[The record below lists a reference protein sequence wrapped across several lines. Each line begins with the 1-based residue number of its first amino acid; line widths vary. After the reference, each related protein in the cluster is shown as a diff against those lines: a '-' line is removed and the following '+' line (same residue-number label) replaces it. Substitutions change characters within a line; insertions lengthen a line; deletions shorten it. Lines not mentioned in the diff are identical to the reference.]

1 MTLTALVVVALASL
15 LSFAL
20 AWFVS
25 RQTQQ
30 RLQLQMEREVDSLQ
44 LQIARLTEQ
53 KVALESEL
61 VEQKAVL
68 QSEREDSRSRLQK
81 ETQRLGD
88 QLSQHQV
95 KAGRLE
101 AMMISERKREAEKN
115 RDFQELSKELAS
127 ERAVR
132 SQAEQRA
139 KELETRLEEQQAQ
152 NQKALMQLQE
162 NKEALKQEFKH
173 LAHEIFEAR
182 GKVLSDQH
190 HEQLHSLLAPFKE
203 QLGEFRNKVEEAHR
217 EDSVSRA
224 ALKQQLETM
233 HQLNRKMTDDAESLA
248 KALKGDKKLQGN
260 WGEMQ
265 VETILDSSGLIKGQ
279 EYEREANFKDEDG
292 QNKRPDFIVHL
303 PEGKHLII
311 DSKVSLVDYMAYV
324 NAETDADRDAA
335 MVRHIQCIRNHINS
349 LNQKDYP
356 SLPEIKAP
364 DFVFMFMPIEPA
376 FISAFQYDQKLFND
390 AFEKRIVVVTPTT
403 LLATLRTVANLWTI
417 ERQNANTRKLAD
429 KGRQVYDKLRIF
441 VGKMEKLDTQLG
453 NARSTYDE
461 AMGTLKHGRG
471 NLIAQAD
478 QFLALGVRVKKEL
491 PTKTLE
497 TADLEPLE
505 AEELLALEA
514 GAQSAASE
522 VDVVTPHQEEARE
535 ARESMP
541 EPVEVSPVAE
551 AHSLAE
557 EPVEAYEEP
566 TSERGG
572 DSTVVDEPEPQEP
585 TYSDIVPPEVTPSI
599 AEQSFEHQNHGLPEQ
614 HAQPPEDYGVEEP
627 AAETRPHESVMVAE
641 SGSQRPG
648 LASLDARPGF
658 EYAEATAATENLQQ
672 TESSV
677 EDNGYAPSGEGGLP
691 NTPDFSVLESQLAEL
706 GSDLSSTDGELPSLE
721 AELARLEQEHP
732 EYALSDYEQQ
742 FRSEDTPSK

>member
-1 MTLTALVVVALASL
+1 MTLTALVVVAVASL
-15 LSFAL
+15 LSFAM
-20 AWFVS
+20 AWFVC
-25 RQTQQ
+25 RQTQHSL
-30 RLQLQMEREVDSLQ
+30 RLQMEREVDAQ
-44 LQIARLTEQ
+44 HLQIAQLTEQ
-53 KVALESEL
+53 KADLQDELADQGMLMQEQLDSAKALLHQETSRLNEL
-61 VEQKAVL
+61 V
-68 QSEREDSRSRLQK
+68 
-81 ETQRLGD
+81 
-88 QLSQHQV
+88 SQHQV
-95 KAGRLE
+95 KVGRLE
-101 AMMISERKREAEKN
+101 AMLISERKREAEKS
-115 RDFQELSKELAS
+115 RDLQDRVKELTA
-127 ERAVR
+127 ERSGR
-132 SQAEQRA
+132 SQAEQRV

-190 HEQLHSLLAPFKE
+190 HEQLHSLLAPFRE
-203 QLGEFRNKVEEAHR
+203 QLGEFRNKVEQAHR
-217 EDSVSRA
+217 EDSASRA

-233 HQLNRKMTDDAESLA
+233 HQLNRKMTGDAENLA

-279 EYEREANFKDEDG
+279 EYQREPNFRDEDG

-311 DSKVSLVDYMAYV
+311 DSKVSLVDYMAFV

-335 MVRHIQCIRNHINS
+335 MGRHIQSIRNHINS

-356 SLPEIKAP
+356 NLPEIKAP

-390 AFEKRIVVVTPTT
+390 AFEQRIVVVTPTT

-429 KGRQVYDKLRIF
+429 KGRQVYDKLRVF
-441 VGKMEKLDTQLG
+441 VEKMEKLDVQLG
-453 NARSTYDE
+453 NARTTYDD

-491 PTKTLE
+491 PAKTLE

-505 AEELLALEA
+505 AEELLALETEA
-514 GAQSAASE
+514 PHPAVATVDEITAHQGAVPSAQESVPETTGASTFAVATE
-522 VDVVTPHQEEARE
+522 QPN
-535 ARESMP
+535 
-541 EPVEVSPVAE
+541 EPAE
-551 AHSLAE
+551 AVDE
-557 EPVEAYEEP
+557 EPVSRP
-566 TSERGG
+566 
-572 DSTVVDEPEPQEP
+572 VVDKPAADEAERYPQDE
-585 TYSDIVPPEVTPSI
+585 TDVAADQTPDNT
-599 AEQSFEHQNHGLPEQ
+599 EQPVAHHQNHSSP
-614 HAQPPEDYGVEEP
+614 D
-627 AAETRPHESVMVAE
+627 
-641 SGSQRPG
+641 
-648 LASLDARPGF
+648 LASLEARPGPEF
-658 EYAEATAATENLQQ
+658 AQATDSLYQTDLSAEDCT
-672 TESSV
+672 V
-677 EDNGYAPSGEGGLP
+677 PGDGELP
-691 NTPDFSVLESQLAEL
+691 TTPDFSVLESKLSEL
-706 GSDLSSTDGELPSLE
+706 GIDLPSPEGELPSLE

-732 EYALSDYEQQ
+732 EYTWSDYEQQ
-742 FRSEDTPSK
+742 FRSEDTP

>member
-1 MTLTALVVVALASL
+1 MTPTALVVVAVASL
-15 LSFAL
+15 FSFAL
-20 AWFVS
+20 AWFVC
-25 RQTQQ
+25 RQTQ
-30 RLQLQMEREVDSLQ
+30 RSRTMQMEREVQ
-44 LQIARLTEQ
+44 AQHLQITQLTEQ
-53 KVALESEL
+53 KTALQDEL
-61 VEQKAVL
+61 GQQHAIWQDKLEASNDL
-68 QSEREDSRSRLQK
+68 RQK
-81 ETQRLGD
+81 ETLRLNE

-101 AMMISERKREAEKN
+101 AMLISERKREAEKS
-115 RDFQELSKELAS
+115 REFQELAKELAA
-127 ERAVR
+127 ERSGR
-132 SQAEQRA
+132 SQSEQRV
-139 KELETRLEEQQAQ
+139 KELETRLEEQQIQ
-152 NQKALMQLQE
+152 NQKALIQLQE

-190 HEQLHSLLAPFKE
+190 HEQLHSLLAPFRE

-233 HQLNRKMTDDAESLA
+233 HQLNRKMTEDAESLA

-279 EYEREANFKDEDG
+279 EYQREPNFRDEDG

-311 DSKVSLVDYMAYV
+311 DSKVSLVDYMAFV

-335 MVRHIQCIRNHINS
+335 MARHIQSIRNHINS

-376 FISAFQYDQKLFND
+376 FISAFQHDQKLFNE

-441 VGKMEKLDTQLG
+441 VEKMEKLDIQLS
-453 NARSTYDE
+453 NARSTYDD

-491 PTKTLE
+491 PAKTLE
-497 TADLEPLE
+497 SADLEPLE

-514 GAQSAASE
+514 EAGSQESVQTGQETPVPQQPAPEAIESSQATEIPADVEESETGSEQSATEQAVDNLCAEAVNNPKPAS
-522 VDVVTPHQEEARE
+522 
-535 ARESMP
+535 P
-541 EPVEVSPVAE
+541 EPVAPELSAE
-551 AHSLAE
+551 I
-557 EPVEAYEEP
+557 
-566 TSERGG
+566 TR
-572 DSTVVDEPEPQEP
+572 
-585 TYSDIVPPEVTPSI
+585 
-599 AEQSFEHQNHGLPEQ
+599 QSFEYHHSDSASEQ
-614 HAQPPEDYGVEEP
+614 KAPAEQETLEP
-627 AAETRPHESVMVAE
+627 TAEIPVHESITMPE
-641 SGSQRPG
+641 SGSQTPRF
-648 LASLDARPGF
+648 ASPEAGSNADSADT
-658 EYAEATAATENLQQ
+658 AMATARREEQPLLATE
-672 TESSV
+672 
-677 EDNGYAPSGEGGLP
+677 EDAYTMPAEGELP
-691 NTPDFSVLESQLAEL
+691 NTADFSVLESRLAEL
-706 GSDLSSTDGELPSLE
+706 ENDLPLPEGELPSLE
-721 AELARLEQEHP
+721 AELARLEQDHSDYP
-732 EYALSDYEQQ
+732 WSDYEHQ
-742 FRSEDTPSK
+742 FRSEDNPAK

>member
-1 MTLTALVVVALASL
+1 MTPTALVVAAVASL
-15 LSFAL
+15 FSFAL
-20 AWFVS
+20 AWLVC
-25 RQTQQ
+25 RQTQ
-30 RLQLQMEREVDSLQ
+30 RSRTMQMEREVQ
-44 LQIARLTEQ
+44 AQHLQITQLTEQ
-53 KVALESEL
+53 KTALQDEL
-61 VEQKAVL
+61 GQQHVIWQDKLEASNDL
-68 QSEREDSRSRLQK
+68 RQK
-81 ETQRLGD
+81 ETLRLND

-101 AMMISERKREAEKN
+101 AMLISERKREAEKS
-115 RDFQELSKELAS
+115 REFQDLAKELAA
-127 ERAVR
+127 ERSGR
-132 SQAEQRA
+132 SQSEQRV
-139 KELETRLEEQQAQ
+139 KELETRLEEQQTQ

-233 HQLNRKMTDDAESLA
+233 HQLNRKMTEDAESLA

-279 EYEREANFKDEDG
+279 EYQREPNFRDEDG

-311 DSKVSLVDYMAYV
+311 DSKVSLVDYMAFV

-335 MVRHIQCIRNHINS
+335 MTRHIQSIRNHINS

-376 FISAFQYDQKLFND
+376 FISAFQYDQKLFNE

-429 KGRQVYDKLRIF
+429 KGRQVYDKLRVF
-441 VGKMEKLDTQLG
+441 VEKMEKLDIQLG
-453 NARSTYDE
+453 NARSTYDD

-491 PTKTLE
+491 PAKTLE
-497 TADLEPLE
+497 SADLEPLE

-514 GAQSAASE
+514 EAGSQEGVQTGQETPVPQQPAPAAIESSHATEIPADVEESETESEESAPEQAVDNLCSEAVDKPDPAS
-522 VDVVTPHQEEARE
+522 P
-535 ARESMP
+535 ESAVP
-541 EPVEVSPVAE
+541 ELTAE
-551 AHSLAE
+551 IS
-557 EPVEAYEEP
+557 
-566 TSERGG
+566 R
-572 DSTVVDEPEPQEP
+572 
-585 TYSDIVPPEVTPSI
+585 
-599 AEQSFEHQNHGLPEQ
+599 QSFEYHHSDSASEQRAPAEQEALEPTAEIPVHESITMPESDSQTSRFASPEAGSIADSAYTAMATARGEQTLLATGEDNHTM
-614 HAQPPEDYGVEEP
+614 
-627 AAETRPHESVMVAE
+627 AAE
-641 SGSQRPG
+641 
-648 LASLDARPGF
+648 
-658 EYAEATAATENLQQ
+658 
-672 TESSV
+672 
-677 EDNGYAPSGEGGLP
+677 GELP
-691 NTPDFSVLESQLAEL
+691 NTADFSVLESRLAEL
-706 GSDLSSTDGELPSLE
+706 ENDLPLPEGELPSLE
-721 AELARLEQEHP
+721 AELARLEQDHSDYP
-732 EYALSDYEQQ
+732 WSDYEHQ
-742 FRSEDTPSK
+742 FRSEDNPAK

>member
-1 MTLTALVVVALASL
+1 MTLTALVVVAVASL

-20 AWFVS
+20 AWFVC
-25 RQTQQ
+25 RQTQKN
-30 RLQLQMEREVDSLQ
+30 LKLQMEREVDAQQ
-44 LQIARLTEQ
+44 LQITQLSEQ
-53 KVALESEL
+53 RASLQDEL
-61 VEQKAVL
+61 AEQQAVL
-68 QSEREDSRSRLQK
+68 QEKLEASKNLLQK
-81 ETQRLGD
+81 ETLRLND

-101 AMMISERKREAEKN
+101 AMLISERKREAEKS
-115 RDFQELSKELAS
+115 RDLQELVKELTA
-127 ERAVR
+127 ERSGR
-132 SQAEQRA
+132 SQSEQRV
-139 KELETRLEEQQAQ
+139 KELETRLEEQQVQ

-279 EYEREANFKDEDG
+279 EYEREPNFRDEEG

-311 DSKVSLVDYMAYV
+311 DSKVSLVDYMAFV
-324 NAETDADRDAA
+324 NAEKDADRDAA
-335 MVRHIQCIRNHINS
+335 MARHIQSIRNHINS

-356 SLPEIKAP
+356 NLPEIKAP

-441 VGKMEKLDTQLG
+441 VEKMEKLDIQLG
-453 NARSTYDE
+453 NARTTYDD
-461 AMGTLKHGRG
+461 AMSTLKHGRG

-491 PTKTLE
+491 PAKTLE

-514 GAQSAASE
+514 ETQPAASVPE
-522 VDVVTPHQEEARE
+522 KQPAHQKGRDNV
-535 ARESMP
+535 P
-541 EPVEVSPVAE
+541 EGKEVSSVAE
-551 AHSLAE
+551 ASALA
-557 EPVEAYEEP
+557 PQKA
-566 TSERGG
+566 
-572 DSTVVDEPEPQEP
+572 VD
-585 TYSDIVPPEVTPSI
+585 
-599 AEQSFEHQNHGLPEQ
+599 
-614 HAQPPEDYGVEEP
+614 EEP
-627 AAETRPHESVMVAE
+627 ASRLTVDNQPTGETEFAEPVQAQEDNHRAAPAEEITAHEPLVTPETESQTPDPTSLVANADPVSEEAIDRLYHEDPLADDTVLSMSGEDELSGPADFSELE
-641 SGSQRPG
+641 SKLSELGYDVS
-648 LASLDARPGF
+648 SLD
-658 EYAEATAATENLQQ
+658 
-672 TESSV
+672 
-677 EDNGYAPSGEGGLP
+677 GEQ
-691 NTPDFSVLESQLAEL
+691 S
-706 GSDLSSTDGELPSLE
+706 SLE
-721 AELARLEQEHP
+721 AELARLEQDHP
-732 EYALSDYEQQ
+732 EHSWSDYEQQ

>member
-1 MTLTALVVVALASL
+1 MTLTALVVVAVASL
-15 LSFAL
+15 LSFAM
-20 AWFVS
+20 AWFVC

-30 RLQLQMEREVDSLQ
+30 SLKLQMEREVDAQ
-44 LQIARLTEQ
+44 HLQIAQLIEQ
-53 KVALESEL
+53 KADLQDELAEQTIVMQEQLDAGKALLHKETSRLSEL
-61 VEQKAVL
+61 V
-68 QSEREDSRSRLQK
+68 
-81 ETQRLGD
+81 
-88 QLSQHQV
+88 SQHQI

-101 AMMISERKREAEKN
+101 AMLISERKREAEKS
-115 RDFQELSKELAS
+115 RDLQERVKELTA
-127 ERAVR
+127 ERSGR
-132 SQAEQRA
+132 SQAEQRV

-152 NQKALMQLQE
+152 NQKALIQLQE

-190 HEQLHSLLAPFKE
+190 HEQLHSLLAPFRE

-217 EDSVSRA
+217 EDSASRA

-265 VETILDSSGLIKGQ
+265 VETILDRSGLIKGQ
-279 EYEREANFKDEDG
+279 EYQREPNFRDEEG

-311 DSKVSLVDYMAYV
+311 DSKVSLVDYMAFV

-335 MVRHIQCIRNHINS
+335 MARHIQSIRNHINS

-364 DFVFMFMPIEPA
+364 DFVFMFMPVEPA

-441 VGKMEKLDTQLG
+441 VEKMEKLDIQLG
-453 NARSTYDE
+453 NARTTYDD

-491 PTKTLE
+491 PAKTLE

-505 AEELLALEA
+505 AEELLALESEALAAVAPVDEMTPRQQGVPSAQESVPESA
-514 GAQSAASE
+514 GDCAADDAHE
-522 VDVVTPHQEEARE
+522 LPQE
-535 ARESMP
+535 P
-541 EPVEVSPVAE
+541 AE
-551 AHSLAE
+551 ANNE
-557 EPVEAYEEP
+557 EPVSQP
-566 TSERGG
+566 
-572 DSTVVDEPEPQEP
+572 VVDNPAADADEAEHFAQSETDAGAGMAPEN
-585 TYSDIVPPEVTPSI
+585 T
-599 AEQSFEHQNHGLPEQ
+599 EQPAACHQNHSS
-614 HAQPPEDYGVEEP
+614 AD
-627 AAETRPHESVMVAE
+627 
-641 SGSQRPG
+641 
-648 LASLDARPGF
+648 LASLTARPGPEF
-658 EYAEATAATENLQQ
+658 AQTTDSLHPTGLSAEDGILPG
-672 TESSV
+672 
-677 EDNGYAPSGEGGLP
+677 EDELP
-691 NTPDFSVLESQLAEL
+691 NTPDFSVLEAGLSEL
-706 GSDLSSTDGELPSLE
+706 GIDLSSPEGELPSLE

-732 EYALSDYEQQ
+732 DYSWPDVEQQ
-742 FRSEDTPSK
+742 YRSEDPLSK

>member
-15 LSFAL
+15 LSFAM
-20 AWFVS
+20 AWFVC
-25 RQTQQ
+25 RQTQHSL
-30 RLQLQMEREVDSLQ
+30 RLQMEREVDAQ
-44 LQIARLTEQ
+44 HLQIAQLTDQKADLQDELTEQ
-53 KVALESEL
+53 SVVMQEQLDAGKALLHQET
-61 VEQKAVL
+61 
-68 QSEREDSRSRLQK
+68 SRLN
-81 ETQRLGD
+81 ELAH
-88 QLSQHQV
+88 QHQV
-95 KAGRLE
+95 KVGRLE
-101 AMMISERKREAEKN
+101 AMLISERKREAEKN
-115 RDFQELSKELAS
+115 RDLQDRVKELAA
-127 ERAVR
+127 ERSGR
-132 SQAEQRA
+132 SQAEQRV

-190 HEQLHSLLAPFKE
+190 HEQLHSLLAPFRE
-203 QLGEFRNKVEEAHR
+203 QLGEFRNKVEQAHR
-217 EDSVSRA
+217 EDSASRA

-233 HQLNRKMTDDAESLA
+233 HQLNRKMTDDAENLA

-279 EYEREANFKDEDG
+279 EYQREPNFRDEEG

-335 MVRHIQCIRNHINS
+335 MARHIQSIRNHINS

-364 DFVFMFMPIEPA
+364 DFVFMFMPVEPA

-429 KGRQVYDKLRIF
+429 KGRQVYDKLRVF
-441 VGKMEKLDTQLG
+441 VEKMEKLDIQLG
-453 NARSTYDE
+453 NARTTYDD

-514 GAQSAASE
+514 EAPPAVASVDDMTAPQEAEPSVQESASE
-522 VDVVTPHQEEARE
+522 T
-535 ARESMP
+535 
-541 EPVEVSPVAE
+541 AE
-551 AHSLAE
+551 ASSSADTTEQPGTAEAVKE
-557 EPVEAYEEP
+557 EPVIPPIVDNPVSDDA
-566 TSERGG
+566 ERY
-572 DSTVVDEPEPQEP
+572 PQ
-585 TYSDIVPPEVTPSI
+585 
-599 AEQSFEHQNHGLPEQ
+599 
-614 HAQPPEDYGVEEP
+614 
-627 AAETRPHESVMVAE
+627 AETDAAADRTPDNTEQPDAHHHNHS
-641 SGSQRPG
+641 SPD
-648 LASLDARPGF
+648 LASLEARPGPAF
-658 EYAEATAATENLQQ
+658 AQATDSLHQTYFPTED
-672 TESSV
+672 SSV
-677 EDNGYAPSGEGGLP
+677 ADEDELP
-691 NTPDFSVLESQLAEL
+691 TTPDFSVLESKLSEL
-706 GSDLSSTDGELPSLE
+706 GIDMSSPEGELPSLE
-721 AELARLEQEHP
+721 AELARLEQENP
-732 EYALSDYEQQ
+732 DYSWPDYEQQ
-742 FRSEDTPSK
+742 FRSEDTP

>member
-15 LSFAL
+15 LSFAM
-20 AWFVS
+20 AWFVC
-25 RQTQQ
+25 RQTQHSL
-30 RLQLQMEREVDSLQ
+30 RLQMEREVDAQ
-44 LQIARLTEQ
+44 HLQIAQLTEQ
-53 KVALESEL
+53 KADLQDELTEQGVVMQEQLDAGKALLHQET
-61 VEQKAVL
+61 
-68 QSEREDSRSRLQK
+68 SRLN
-81 ETQRLGD
+81 ELAH
-88 QLSQHQV
+88 QHQV
-95 KAGRLE
+95 KVGRLE
-101 AMMISERKREAEKN
+101 AMLISERKREAEKN
-115 RDFQELSKELAS
+115 RDLQDRVKELAA
-127 ERAVR
+127 ERSGR
-132 SQAEQRA
+132 SQAEQRV

-190 HEQLHSLLAPFKE
+190 HEQLHSLLAPFRE

-217 EDSVSRA
+217 EDSASRA

-233 HQLNRKMTDDAESLA
+233 HQLNRKMTDDAENLA

-279 EYEREANFKDEDG
+279 EYQREPNFRDEDG

-335 MVRHIQCIRNHINS
+335 MARHIQSIRNHINS

-364 DFVFMFMPIEPA
+364 DFVFMFMPVEPA

-429 KGRQVYDKLRIF
+429 KGRQVYDKLRVF
-441 VGKMEKLDTQLG
+441 VEKMEKLDIQLG
-453 NARSTYDE
+453 NARTTYDD

-491 PTKTLE
+491 PAKTLE

-514 GAQSAASE
+514 EAQPAVATADE
-522 VDVVTPHQEEARE
+522 MTAHQEAVPSAQESVPETAGASAFADTTEQPNEPAEAVDEKPLSRPVVDNLS
-535 ARESMP
+535 ATESESYP
-541 EPVEVSPVAE
+541 QSETDVAADRTTEQPVAHLHNH
-551 AHSLAE
+551 HS
-557 EPVEAYEEP
+557 
-566 TSERGG
+566 T
-572 DSTVVDEPEPQEP
+572 D
-585 TYSDIVPPEVTPSI
+585 
-599 AEQSFEHQNHGLPEQ
+599 
-614 HAQPPEDYGVEEP
+614 
-627 AAETRPHESVMVAE
+627 
-641 SGSQRPG
+641 
-648 LASLDARPGF
+648 LASLEARPGPEF
-658 EYAEATAATENLQQ
+658 AQASDNLYQTDLSAEDCT
-672 TESSV
+672 V
-677 EDNGYAPSGEGGLP
+677 PGEGELP
-691 NTPDFSVLESQLAEL
+691 TTPDFSVLESKLSEL
-706 GSDLSSTDGELPSLE
+706 GIDMPSPEGELPSLE

-732 EYALSDYEQQ
+732 EYSWPGYEQQ
-742 FRSEDTPSK
+742 FRSEDPPSK

>member
-1 MTLTALVVVALASL
+1 MTLTALVVVAVASL
-15 LSFAL
+15 LSFAM
-20 AWFVS
+20 AWFVC
-25 RQTQQ
+25 RQTHQSLK
-30 RLQLQMEREVDSLQ
+30 LQTEREVDAQ
-44 LQIARLTEQ
+44 HLQIAQLTEQ
-53 KVALESEL
+53 NADLQDEL
-61 VEQKAVL
+61 IEQKVVMQEQLDAGKAL
-68 QSEREDSRSRLQK
+68 LQK
-81 ETQRLGD
+81 ETSHLNEQI
-88 QLSQHQV
+88 SQHQI

-101 AMMISERKREAEKN
+101 AMLISERKREAEKS
-115 RDFQELSKELAS
+115 RDLQALVKELTA
-127 ERAVR
+127 ERAGR
-132 SQAEQRA
+132 GQAEQRV

-152 NQKALMQLQE
+152 NQKALLQLQE

-203 QLGEFRNKVEEAHR
+203 QLGEFRSKVEEAHR

-279 EYEREANFKDEDG
+279 EYQREPNFRDEDG

-311 DSKVSLVDYMAYV
+311 DSKVSLVDYMAFV

-335 MVRHIQCIRNHINS
+335 MARHIQSIRNHINS

-390 AFEKRIVVVTPTT
+390 AFEKRIVVVNPTT

-441 VGKMEKLDTQLG
+441 VEKMEKLDIQLG
-453 NARSTYDE
+453 NTRTTYDD
-461 AMGTLKHGRG
+461 AMSTLKHGRG

-491 PTKTLE
+491 PAKTLE

-514 GAQSAASE
+514 EIQPAE
-522 VDVVTPHQEEARE
+522 YHQNPG
-535 ARESMP
+535 SP
-541 EPVEVSPVAE
+541 EPAQTH
-551 AHSLAE
+551 A
-557 EPVEAYEEP
+557 
-566 TSERGG
+566 
-572 DSTVVDEPEPQEP
+572 D
-585 TYSDIVPPEVTPSI
+585 DIDDI
-599 AEQSFEHQNHGLPEQ
+599 
-614 HAQPPEDYGVEEP
+614 DDIRDEP
-627 AAETRPHESVMVAE
+627 AAETTHQPLTVAE
-641 SGSQRPG
+641 SSMPDF
-648 LASLDARPGF
+648 ASLETEPGPEF
-658 EYAEATAATENLQQ
+658 AEATTDNLYH
-672 TESSV
+672 TAPPS
-677 EDNGYAPSGEGGLP
+677 EDNTLSGKSDLP
-691 NTPDFSVLESQLAEL
+691 GTPDFSALESRLSEL
-706 GSDLSSTDGELPSLE
+706 GSDLPSPEGGLPSLE
-721 AELARLEQEHP
+721 AELARLEQEHT
-732 EYALSDYEQQ
+732 EYSWSDFEQQ
-742 FRSEDTPSK
+742 FRPEDPPSK

>member
-1 MTLTALVVVALASL
+1 MTLTALVVVAVASL
-15 LSFAL
+15 LSFAM
-20 AWFVS
+20 AWFVC

-30 RLQLQMEREVDSLQ
+30 SLKLQMEREADTQ
-44 LQIARLTEQ
+44 HLQIAQLTEQ
-53 KVALESEL
+53 KADIQDEL
-61 VEQKAVL
+61 IEQKVVL
-68 QSEREDSRSRLQK
+68 QEKLDAGKALLQK
-81 ETQRLGD
+81 ETLRLNE
-88 QLSQHQV
+88 LVSQHQV

-101 AMMISERKREAEKN
+101 AMLISERKRETEKS
-115 RDFQELSKELAS
+115 RDFQEMVKELAS
-127 ERAVR
+127 ERALR
-132 SQAEQRA
+132 SQADQRA
-139 KELETRLEEQQAQ
+139 KEVETRLEEQQAQ

-248 KALKGDKKLQGN
+248 KALKGDKKLQGS

-279 EYEREANFKDEDG
+279 EYEREPNYRDEEG

-356 SLPEIKAP
+356 SLPQIKAP

-376 FISAFQYDQKLFND
+376 FISAFQYDQQLFND

-441 VGKMEKLDTQLG
+441 VEKMEKLDIQLG
-453 NARSTYDE
+453 NARTTYDD

-491 PTKTLE
+491 PAKTLE

-505 AEELLALEA
+505 AEEVLALEA
-514 GAQSAASE
+514 ELQPTAPAVEE
-522 VDVVTPHQEEARE
+522 VTAHQEKTPDAQ
-535 ARESMP
+535 ESTP

-551 AHSLAE
+551 SHSVAE

-566 TSERGG
+566 TSER
-572 DSTVVDEPEPQEP
+572 VVDEPEPQEL
-585 TYSDIVPPEVTPSI
+585 TYPDAVVPEVTPAI
-599 AEQSFEHQNHGLPEQ
+599 AEQSFEHHQDHGLPEQ
-614 HAQPPEDYGVEEP
+614 HAQTPEDYGVEEP
-627 AAETRPHESVMVAE
+627 AEEAPPHESVMVAE
-641 SGSQRPG
+641 SVSQTPD

-658 EYAEATAATENLQQ
+658 EYAESAAENLQP
-672 TESSV
+672 TELAV
-677 EDNGYAPSGEGGLP
+677 EDHAYATSGDGELP
-691 NTPDFSVLESQLAEL
+691 DTPDFSVLESQLAEL
-706 GSDLSSTDGELPSLE
+706 GSDLSSTDVELPSLE

-732 EYALSDYEQQ
+732 EYSMSDYEQQ

>member
-1 MTLTALVVVALASL
+1 MTLTALVVVAVASL
-15 LSFAL
+15 LSFAM
-20 AWFVS
+20 AWFVC

-30 RLQLQMEREVDSLQ
+30 SLKLQMEREVDAQ
-44 LQIARLTEQ
+44 HLQIAQLTGQKADLQDELTEQ
-53 KVALESEL
+53 KVVMQEQLDAGKAL
-61 VEQKAVL
+61 
-68 QSEREDSRSRLQK
+68 LQK
-81 ETQRLGD
+81 ETSRLNE
-88 QLSQHQV
+88 LVSQHQV

-101 AMMISERKREAEKN
+101 AMLISERKRESEKS
-115 RDFQELSKELAS
+115 RDLQELVKELTS

-132 SQAEQRA
+132 GQAEQRV

-265 VETILDSSGLIKGQ
+265 VETILDNSGLIKGQ
-279 EYEREANFKDEDG
+279 EYEREPNFRDEEG

-311 DSKVSLVDYMAYV
+311 DSKVSLVDYMAFV

-335 MVRHIQCIRNHINS
+335 MARHIQSIRNHINS

-429 KGRQVYDKLRIF
+429 KGRQVYDKLRVF
-441 VGKMEKLDTQLG
+441 VEKMEKLDIQLG
-453 NARSTYDE
+453 NARTTYDD

-491 PTKTLE
+491 PAKTLE

-514 GAQSAASE
+514 EAQPAVSTVDTISPQQKETLSAPESVEETAGTSAVTEDSE
-522 VDVVTPHQEEARE
+522 LANESVEA
-535 ARESMP
+535 
-541 EPVEVSPVAE
+541 VY
-551 AHSLAE
+551 E
-557 EPVEAYEEP
+557 EPVPQPA
-566 TSERGG
+566 
-572 DSTVVDEPEPQEP
+572 VDNQAEDKAEHYAQAETYVAADMTPESVEQPVDYAQEDN
-585 TYSDIVPPEVTPSI
+585 S
-599 AEQSFEHQNHGLPEQ
+599 PEQ
-614 HAQPPEDYGVEEP
+614 THEGEDRVEP
-627 AAETRPHESVMVAE
+627 AVEASVHETAVMTESE
-641 SGSQRPG
+641 SPTPD
-648 LASLDARPGF
+648 LASLESRPGPEF
-658 EYAEATAATENLQQ
+658 AENSDSLYQADPSA
-672 TESSV
+672 
-677 EDNGYAPSGEGGLP
+677 EDSILSGEGELP
-691 NTPDFSVLESQLAEL
+691 NTPDFSVLESKLSEL
-706 GSDLSSTDGELPSLE
+706 GSDLPSSEEEMTSLE

-732 EYALSDYEQQ
+732 EYSWSDYEQQ

>member
-1 MTLTALVVVALASL
+1 MTLAALAVVAVASL
-15 LSFAL
+15 LSFAM
-20 AWFVS
+20 AWFVC
-25 RQTQQ
+25 RQTQYS
-30 RLQLQMEREVDSLQ
+30 LKLQMEREVDAQ
-44 LQIARLTEQ
+44 HLQIDQLIEQ
-53 KVALESEL
+53 KNALQDEL
-61 VEQKAVL
+61 AEQKAVL
-68 QSEREDSRSRLQK
+68 QEKLEASKALLQK
-81 ETQRLGD
+81 ETLRLSD

-95 KAGRLE
+95 KTGRLE
-101 AMMISERKREAEKN
+101 AMMISERKREAEKT
-115 RDFQELSKELAS
+115 RDFQELAKELAS

-132 SQAEQRA
+132 SKAEQRA
-139 KELETRLEEQQAQ
+139 KELETRLEEQQSQ

-356 SLPEIKAP
+356 GLPEIKAP

-376 FISAFQYDQKLFND
+376 FISAFQYDQQLFNE

-429 KGRQVYDKLRIF
+429 KGRQVYDKLRVF
-441 VGKMEKLDTQLG
+441 VEKMEKLDTQLG

-491 PTKTLE
+491 PAKTLE

-514 GAQSAASE
+514 EAKPAVSTVDTISSQQETLSA
-522 VDVVTPHQEEARE
+522 P
-535 ARESMP
+535 ES
-541 EPVEVSPVAE
+541 VAE
-551 AHSLAE
+551 TAETFAVTEDSELANE
-557 EPVEAYEEP
+557 SVKDVYEEP
-566 TSERGG
+566 APQPAVDNLAEDKAELYAQAETHLAADTTSER
-572 DSTVVDEPEPQEP
+572 
-585 TYSDIVPPEVTPSI
+585 
-599 AEQSFEHQNHGLPEQ
+599 AEQPVEYAQEDSSPE
-614 HAQPPEDYGVEEP
+614 HAQTHEDEDRVEP
-627 AAETRPHESVMVAE
+627 AIEALVHETAMMTELES
-641 SGSQRPG
+641 PTPD
-648 LASLDARPGF
+648 LASLESRPGPEF
-658 EYAEATAATENLQQ
+658 ADSSDSLYQADPSAEDSIL
-672 TESSV
+672 
-677 EDNGYAPSGEGGLP
+677 SGEGELP
-691 NTPDFSVLESQLAEL
+691 NMPDFSVLESKLSEL
-706 GSDLSSTDGELPSLE
+706 GSDLPSSEEEMISLE

-732 EYALSDYEQQ
+732 EYSWSDYEQQ

>member
-15 LSFAL
+15 LSFAM
-20 AWFVS
+20 AWFVC
-25 RQTQQ
+25 RQTQHSL
-30 RLQLQMEREVDSLQ
+30 RLQMEREVDAQ
-44 LQIARLTEQ
+44 HLQIAQLTDQKADLQDELTEQ
-53 KVALESEL
+53 SVVMQEQLDAGKALLHQET
-61 VEQKAVL
+61 
-68 QSEREDSRSRLQK
+68 SRLN
-81 ETQRLGD
+81 ELAH
-88 QLSQHQV
+88 QHQV
-95 KAGRLE
+95 KVGRLE
-101 AMMISERKREAEKN
+101 AMLISERKREAEKN
-115 RDFQELSKELAS
+115 RDLQDRVKELAA
-127 ERAVR
+127 ERSGR
-132 SQAEQRA
+132 SQAEQRV

-190 HEQLHSLLAPFKE
+190 HEQLHSLLAPFRE
-203 QLGEFRNKVEEAHR
+203 QLGEFRNKVEQAHR
-217 EDSVSRA
+217 EDSASRA

-233 HQLNRKMTDDAESLA
+233 HQLNRKMTDDAENLA

-279 EYEREANFKDEDG
+279 EYQREPNFRDEEG

-324 NAETDADRDAA
+324 NAETDADRDTA
-335 MVRHIQCIRNHINS
+335 MVRHIQSIRNHINS

-364 DFVFMFMPIEPA
+364 DFVFMFMPVEPA

-417 ERQNANTRKLAD
+417 ERQNASTRKLAD
-429 KGRQVYDKLRIF
+429 KGRQVYDKLRVF
-441 VGKMEKLDTQLG
+441 VEKMEKLDIQLG
-453 NARSTYDE
+453 NARTTYDD

-491 PTKTLE
+491 PAKTLE

-514 GAQSAASE
+514 EAPPAVAPVDDMTAPQEAVPSVPESA
-522 VDVVTPHQEEARE
+522 
-535 ARESMP
+535 P
-541 EPVEVSPVAE
+541 ETAE
-551 AHSLAE
+551 ASSSVDTTAQPRTPEAVGE
-557 EPVEAYEEP
+557 EPVSPPAVDNPVSDEVKRYPQAETDAAADRTPDNTEQSAVHHQNPGSADLASLEARPDPEFAQATDSLYQTDLP
-566 TSERGG
+566 TE
-572 DSTVVDEPEPQEP
+572 DCTVVDEGELP
-585 TYSDIVPPEVTPSI
+585 T
-599 AEQSFEHQNHGLPEQ
+599 A
-614 HAQPPEDYGVEEP
+614 
-627 AAETRPHESVMVAE
+627 
-641 SGSQRPG
+641 
-648 LASLDARPGF
+648 
-658 EYAEATAATENLQQ
+658 
-672 TESSV
+672 
-677 EDNGYAPSGEGGLP
+677 
-691 NTPDFSVLESQLAEL
+691 PDFSMLESKLSEL
-706 GSDLSSTDGELPSLE
+706 GIDMPSPEGELPSLE

-732 EYALSDYEQQ
+732 EYSWSDYEQQ
-742 FRSEDTPSK
+742 FRSEDPTS